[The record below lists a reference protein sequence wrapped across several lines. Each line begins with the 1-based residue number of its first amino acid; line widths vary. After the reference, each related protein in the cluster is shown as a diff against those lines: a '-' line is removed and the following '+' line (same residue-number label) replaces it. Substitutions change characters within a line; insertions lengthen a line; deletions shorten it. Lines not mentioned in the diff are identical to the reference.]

1 MTNQPTV
8 GEIMNPSVISCRVET
23 SLREAI
29 DQLQEHRIHAL
40 VVVDGPG
47 SLAGVFSQ
55 TDALRAWSEGR
66 DYERAME
73 RPVSD
78 FMTNEV
84 ITCMAHFDINR
95 AASLLTNHKIHR
107 LVVVEER
114 NDGRVWPIGVLSQTD
129 LVRKMGQ
136 QDEE

>member
-29 DQLQEHRIHAL
+29 DLLQQHRIHAL

-73 RPVSD
+73 RPVGD
-78 FMTNEV
+78 FMSNEV
-84 ITCMAHFDINR
+84 VTCMPHFDINR
-95 AASLLTNHKIHR
+95 AANLLTNHKIHR

-136 QDEE
+136 QSE